1 MARPDSGNPAVHSPD
16 PDEENAPVVTVLL
29 SVLGLLAVAALTL
42 GTAISV
48 ASEFALTALE
58 RSQVDGHVAENGD
71 RRSHAVQRAHREL
84 SFQLSGSQLGI
95 TITTLVTGYIAE
107 PAIASL
113 FRPGLAAIGLSEGL
127 AAGTA
132 TVLAL
137 LLATTLSMVFGELVP
152 KNLAIADPLRT
163 ARAVVW
169 LQSAFANAFRWL
181 ISGLNAAANAIVR
194 RLGVEPAEELRSARS
209 PRELGSLVRSSA
221 HHGTLDAGTA
231 TLLDRSLRFTDRV
244 AEDLMT
250 PRVRVESLD
259 ADDTVADLVALARRS
274 GFSRFPVHD
283 RDPDAVLGVVH
294 VKQAFG
300 VPVAE
305 RGQVL
310 LRDVVQEV
318 PTVPDSLDGDD
329 LLTRLR
335 GSGLALAVVVD
346 EYGGT
351 AGIVT
356 LEDLVEEIVGDV
368 RDEHDRAE
376 QAKVRPL
383 GRGSWLVS
391 GLLRDHE
398 VADATG
404 FEVPRGDYETVAGLV
419 LARLGRIPDV
429 GDDVDCRRLAPD
441 RHAPGP
447 QPHRRAPV
455 GPCRRPGIAR
465 PRRTAGGH
473 PWVTTSSPCWRPS
486 RCWPATRSSSAPSS
500 R

>member
-1 MARPDSGNPAVHSPD
+1 MNLALAL
-16 PDEENAPVVTVLL
+16 TL
-29 SVLGLLAVAALTL
+29 LGLVAVAALTL

-58 RSQVDGHVAENGD
+58 RSQVDAHVADNGD
-71 RRSHAVQRAHREL
+71 RRARGVQRAHREL

-95 TITTLVTGYIAE
+95 TVTTLVTGYIAE

-113 FRPGLAAIGLSEGL
+113 ISPGLLTLGMSEGL
-127 AAGTA
+127 AAGFATA
-132 TVLAL
+132 LAL

-169 LQSAFANAFRWL
+169 LQSGFARAFRWL
-181 ISGLNAAANAIVR
+181 ISGLNATANTIVR

-209 PRELGSLVRSSA
+209 PRELSSLVRSSA
-221 HHGTLDAGTA
+221 EHGTLDAGTA

-259 ADDTVADLVALARRS
+259 ADDTLADLLALSRRS

-283 RDPDAVLGVVH
+283 RDPDAVLGVAH

-300 VPVAE
+300 VPVPE
-305 RGQVL
+305 RATL
-310 LRDVVQEV
+310 ALRSIVQPV
-318 PTVPDSLDGDD
+318 PKVPESLDGDA
-329 LLTRLR
+329 LLVRLR
-335 GSGLALAVVVD
+335 ESGLQLAVVVD

-376 QAKVRPL
+376 QASIRPL
-383 GRGSWLVS
+383 GRGSWLLS
-391 GLLRDHE
+391 GLLRADE
-398 VADATG
+398 VNDATG
-404 FEVPRGDYETVAGLV
+404 FEMPEGEYETLAGLV

-429 GDDVDCRRLAPD
+429 GDDLTVDGWRLTVMRRD
-441 RHAPGP
+441 RNRIAEL
-447 QPHRRAPV
+447 R
-455 GPCRRPGIAR
+455 IAR
-465 PRRTAGGH
+465 EEPA
-473 PWVTTSSPCWRPS
+473 TSSPNRPNGEVA
-486 RCWPATRSSSAPSS
+486 RG
-500 R
+500 

>member
-1 MARPDSGNPAVHSPD
+1 M
-16 PDEENAPVVTVLL
+16 
-29 SVLGLLAVAALTL
+29 SVLWSILGLVAVALLTL

-58 RSQVDGHVAENGD
+58 RSQVDGHVAEVGD
-71 RRSHAVQRAHREL
+71 RRARAVQKAHRAL

-95 TITTLVTGYIAE
+95 TVTTLVTGYIAE

-113 FRPGLAAIGLSEGL
+113 FRPVLTAIGLSDGL

-132 TVLAL
+132 TVLSL
-137 LLATTLSMVFGELVP
+137 LFATALSMVFGELVP

-169 LQSAFANAFRWL
+169 LQSGFAHAFRWL
-181 ISGLNAAANAIVR
+181 ITALNGVANTIVR

-209 PRELGSLVRSSA
+209 PSELSSLVRSSA
-221 HHGTLDAGTA
+221 QHGTLDAGTA

-274 GFSRFPVHD
+274 GFSRFIVHD
-283 RDPDAVLGVVH
+283 RDPDSVLGVVH

-300 VPVAE
+300 VPAAE
-305 RGQVL
+305 RDHVA
-310 LRDVVQEV
+310 LRGIVQTV
-318 PTVPDSLDGDD
+318 PTVPESLDGDE

-335 GSGLALAVVVD
+335 SSGLQLAVVVD

-376 QAKVRPL
+376 QAQVRPL

-391 GLLRDHE
+391 GLLRSDE

-404 FEVPRGDYETVAGLV
+404 FEMPDGDYETLAGLV
-419 LARLGRIPDV
+419 LAQLGHIPDV
-429 GDDVDCRRLAPD
+429 GEDIDVDGWRLTVMRRDRNRIAELRLARATADPD
-441 RHAPGP
+441 PAPP
-447 QPHRRAPV
+447 
-455 GPCRRPGIAR
+455 AR
-465 PRRTAGGH
+465 QEEAAHG
-473 PWVTTSSPCWRPS
+473 
-486 RCWPATRSSSAPSS
+486 
-500 R
+500 